1 MGAGSVL
8 AWKQRRGAPSRAVA
22 AIAILGTLLAPSL
35 ATAAPRIGNLRAYET
50 PYYTLIV
57 TDGIDAG
64 KVAAHIANMEQTL
77 ARMLNREVRP
87 TGNPTYIYV
96 VSGPFWSRYLGPG
109 RAFAGEF
116 VPRRFSNYLMLDGG
130 MAQRDRGQ
138 LRRRIYH
145 EYTHFFLHT
154 QFRGTHPL
162 WFDEGLAEIMEWAEM
177 RRYGTVLRLPKQR
190 SDDGWI
196 PLPRLFELD
205 KNSPEYLSADST
217 VRVHRQSWGIVH
229 RGLIADRPF
238 GARILKFLTALDRLD
253 PIEDAARDSF
263 GMSLAELDASM
274 REYLGQ
280 KRSEQAFVP
289 VGQRSPP
296 IKLGNGRKLSELEAR
311 LTIARAMLDTGL
323 NSEVAREFVESAAE
337 LAPGSPEVAVLRLR
351 VAVRDRDDA
360 AIASLLASGPV
371 TDVRFARDAGLAL
384 LELVRDNPL
393 DEKLGDAGRA
403 AMTDRALELLRVV
416 PGEEDAEADWA
427 FALAAAQRGRG
438 LEEALDRLERAHT
451 RVPDNPDL
459 AAATALVLEAS
470 GAPESMLP
478 WLVSTYR
485 FSADP
490 AQRMWAAERV
500 AELRKMERLTAPE

>member
-1 MGAGSVL
+1 MKSVL
-8 AWKQRRGAPSRAVA
+8 ARVVLPS
-22 AIAILGTLLAPSL
+22 LLLA
-35 ATAAPRIGNLRAYET
+35 AAVTAHAGPRIGNLHAYET

-64 KVAAHIANMEQTL
+64 QVATHIANMEQTL
-77 ARMLNREVRP
+77 ARMLNRDVRP

-96 VSGPFWSRYLGPG
+96 VAGPFWSRYLGPG

-116 VPRRFSNYLMLDGG
+116 VSRRFSNYLMLDGRV
-130 MAQRDRGQ
+130 ARRDRHE

-177 RRYGTVLRLPKQR
+177 QRYGTVLRLPKQR
-190 SDDGWI
+190 RGEGWI

-205 KNSPEYLSADST
+205 KSSPEYLAADSS

-253 PIEDAARDSF
+253 PIEDAARESF

-274 REYLGQ
+274 REYLGK
-280 KRSEQAFVP
+280 KRFEQAFVP
-289 VGQRSPP
+289 VGRSPP
-296 IKLGNGRKLSELEAR
+296 IKLGLGRKLSELEAR
-311 LTIARAMLDTGL
+311 LAIARAMLDTGL
-323 NSEVAREFVESAAE
+323 NSQVAREFVESAAE
-337 LAPGSPEVAVLRLR
+337 LAPESAEVAVLRLR

-360 AIASLLASGPV
+360 AIESLLARSPV

-384 LELVRDNPL
+384 LERVRENPL
-393 DEKLGDAGRA
+393 DEKLDDSRRA

-416 PGEEDAEADWA
+416 ADADDAEADWA

-470 GAPESMLP
+470 GSPESMLP

-490 AQRMWAAERV
+490 AQRRWAAERV
-500 AELRKMERLTAPE
+500 AELRKMERQTAPQ

>member
-1 MGAGSVL
+1 MAM
-8 AWKQRRGAPSRAVA
+8 
-22 AIAILGTLLAPSL
+22 AILGTLLAPGL

-50 PYYTLIV
+50 PHYTLIV
-57 TDGIDAG
+57 TDGIEAG
-64 KVAAHIANMEQTL
+64 QVAAHITNMEQTL

-130 MAQRDRGQ
+130 VARRGRSE

-145 EYTHFFLHT
+145 EYTHYFLHT

-190 SDDGWI
+190 RDDGWI
-196 PLPRLFELD
+196 PFPRLFELD
-205 KNSPEYLSADST
+205 KNSPEYLAADTSG
-217 VRVHRQSWGIVH
+217 RVHRQSWGIVH
-229 RGLIADRPF
+229 RGLIADRQF
-238 GARILKFLTALDRLD
+238 GARILRFLTALDRLD
-253 PIEDAARDSF
+253 PIEDAARESF
-263 GMSLAELDASM
+263 GMTLAELDASM
-274 REYLGQ
+274 REYLGR
-280 KRSEQAFVP
+280 KRFEQAFVP
-289 VGQRSPP
+289 VGRTPP
-296 IKLGNGRKLSELEAR
+296 AKLGNGRTLSELEAR

-323 NSEVAREFVESAAE
+323 NSEVAREFVASAAE
-337 LAPGSPEVAVLRLR
+337 LAPESPEVAVLRLR

-360 AIASLLASGPV
+360 AIAALLARSPV

-384 LELVRDNPL
+384 LERVRDNPL
-393 DEKLGDAGRA
+393 DEKLGDSGRA

-416 PGEEDAEADWA
+416 AGEEDAEADWA

-438 LEEALDRLERAHT
+438 LEEALDRLERAHM

-490 AQRMWAAERV
+490 AQRVWAAERV
-500 AELRKMERLTAPE
+500 AELRKMERRSAPE